1 MASRRKAQQPND
13 RQASLAPPGRDAALK
28 SQRRDISSLT
38 PAEVLARERLLDLA
52 YDVSSRLR
60 HHVQPAVRV
69 SAALLI
75 AASLAA
81 CQGDATDGIDPVDQ
95 VPSVQPLQQE
105 VAQGL
110 PTQAGRYPIVE
121 RSLQRDEQ
129 GVYHFGWR
137 EPGQTEGPGTSA
149 SASRVRLN
157 QGSTEM
163 LEIPTEGDPIL
174 HLRQNSEILLAS
186 AAGGIAAQ
194 GTPTSGSGGRTGGGS
209 TFMYWRPLYTY
220 GGGGP
225 AYYDPPRSVPSG
237 APVVDAATR
246 STSPAPAASRT
257 FGVVHSVAGRAGGTG
272 GGFAASARA
281 GADTGSGGKSG
292 VSSPG
297 SSGFSGGAATAKGGG
312 GSS

>member
-1 MASRRKAQQPND
+1 MARRRKREAD
-13 RQASLAPPGRDAALK
+13 DARQAGLDAR
-28 SQRRDISSLT
+28 RRDNTGLT
-38 PAEVLARERLLDLA
+38 RAEAEARERLLDLA

-60 HHVQPAVRV
+60 HHVQPAVRI

-81 CQGDATDGIDPVDQ
+81 CDGEPPDGNESVEQ
-95 VPSVQPLQQE
+95 VPTVQPLQQE
-105 VAQGL
+105 VARGL
-110 PTQAGRYPIVE
+110 PAQAGRYPIVE

-129 GVYHFGWR
+129 GIYHFAWR
-137 EPGQTEGPGTSA
+137 APGETEGPGTSA
-149 SASRVRLN
+149 SASRMRLN
-157 QGSTEM
+157 QGSVEM
-163 LEIPTEGDPIL
+163 LEIPAEGDPIL

-186 AAGGIAAQ
+186 AAGVGPTP
-194 GTPTSGSGGRTGGGS
+194 GTPTSGGSGRSGSSSTRT
-209 TFMYWRPLYTY
+209 YWRPLYTY

-246 STSPAPAASRT
+246 STSLPPAANRT
-257 FGVVHSVAGRAGGTG
+257 FGVVHSVSGRAGGTG
-272 GGFAASARA
+272 GGVAASNRS

-297 SSGFSGGAATAKGGG
+297 SSSFSGGGASAKGGG
-312 GSS
+312 SSS